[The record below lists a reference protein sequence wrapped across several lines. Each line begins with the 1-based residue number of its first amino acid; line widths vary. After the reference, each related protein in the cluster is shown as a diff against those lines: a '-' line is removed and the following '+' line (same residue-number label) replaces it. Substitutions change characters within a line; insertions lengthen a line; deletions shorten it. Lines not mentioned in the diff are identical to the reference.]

1 MTNEKF
7 IIEVR
12 EKVSLALGVSFAST
26 NEIDSELKALAALAA
41 LEEWEEAKTSV
52 KRG

>member
-26 NEIDSELKALAALAA
+26 NEIDSEPKAIAALAALA
-41 LEEWEEAKTSV
+41 EWEEVKTSV